1 MMTGTSACASSGAWE
16 PVMTWRKDY
25 HEVQSSSNR
34 SIASEDV
41 QQPDHASAADVER
54 SLFHEEE
61 HGEASG
67 NVPDH
72 RTS

>member
-1 MMTGTSACASSGAWE
+1 MMTGTMSWRSAGASVPDLTLRS
-16 PVMTWRKDY
+16 VY